1 MEEMLILEVAKII
14 QKIPKGA
21 GIKWINE
28 TYFTAYDSVPL
39 NDWGVS
45 GHRANVFNTLWQ
57 DQKDHRLRLYGAQ
70 RIGLIVAGKFLSE

>member
-14 QKIPKGA
+14 QKIPKGV

-45 GHRANVFNTLWQ
+45 GHRANVFNTL
-57 DQKDHRLRLYGAQ
+57 
-70 RIGLIVAGKFLSE
+70 